1 MGPPQPVGASPVRTI
16 RSEKL
21 RVHTASQFS
30 RLCVVVLLLA
40 AGVRAQSKAQE
51 RTFPASPADVE
62 RALRSLQAYA
72 TAKLPTLYGFV
83 TTQEPNLDRYSQG
96 YYQFSITAT
105 PRASGETAMQVL
117 AKVTAWYSDDDATK
131 SGYRELVS
139 NGRLEL
145 DLLDRLGRSM
155 GIPAPARN
163 ESGGSHPSSER
174 AALEPQLTPPA
185 SAATASSS
193 AFKTPVTLS
202 ESLPK
207 REDLAGLTAKNPDE
221 QRIQQLRRQIAS
233 LEEVLRTQSRPTD
246 LAAVR
251 SAGVPVYDQPLQTG
265 KVLFEAD
272 AEDEY
277 RVVEELGSW
286 VHVQISG
293 ISRGWIERSNLEM
306 PGTNPARGAGLA
318 GSVETGTSIA
328 ASHEETSLFPG
339 DWPRLRGRKVKILWI
354 PTSAVSS
361 ANGSKWTAA
370 RSAFRKGLAGLNA
383 DGGEEGIVLVFDS
396 ADGGMAAAALPDLQ
410 RWIRGELTDETFRR
424 QCWLDPSDA
433 F

>member
-1 MGPPQPVGASPVRTI
+1 MGPPQPAGASPVRTV
-16 RSEKL
+16 RSQKPSMSAAV
-21 RVHTASQFS
+21 RF
-30 RLCVVVLLLA
+30 RPCVLVLLLA
-40 AGVRAQSKAQE
+40 VGVHAQSKAQE
-51 RTFPASPADVE
+51 RAFPASPADVE

-72 TAKLPTLYGFV
+72 TSKLPTLYGFV

-105 PRASGETAMQVL
+105 PRASGETSVQVM

-131 SGYRELVS
+131 SGYREMVS

-145 DLLDRLGRSM
+145 DLLDRLGRTL

-163 ESGGSHPSSER
+163 ESSGSHPSPER
-174 AALEPQLTPPA
+174 AVVDSRQNPSVST
-185 SAATASSS
+185 ATASSS

-207 REDLAGLTAKNPDE
+207 REDLASLSAKNPEE

-251 SAGVPVYDQPLQTG
+251 TTGVPVYDQPLQTG

-277 RVVEELGSW
+277 RVVEELGTW

-306 PGTNPARGAGLA
+306 PGANPARGGGL
-318 GSVETGTSIA
+318 TGAVDSDPT

-354 PTSAVSS
+354 PASAVSS
-361 ANGSKWTAA
+361 ANGSKWSAA
-370 RSAFRKGLAGLNA
+370 RSAFRRGLAGLTA
-383 DGGEEGIVLVFDS
+383 GGGEEGIVLVFDS

>member
-1 MGPPQPVGASPVRTI
+1 MRTVRSQKLIVRAAI
-16 RSEKL
+16 R
-21 RVHTASQFS
+21 FN

-40 AGVRAQSKAQE
+40 AGARAQNKAQE
-51 RTFPASPADVE
+51 RTFPGSPTEVE

-96 YYQFSITAT
+96 YYQFSITMT
-105 PRASGETAMQVL
+105 QRAAGETGVQVL
-117 AKVTAWYSDDDATK
+117 AKITAWYTDDDATK

-145 DLLDRLGRSM
+145 DLLDRLGRSL

-163 ESGGSHPSSER
+163 ESSVSRPSAERQAPESLQAQAGSTATPSSV
-174 AALEPQLTPPA
+174 
-185 SAATASSS
+185 
-193 AFKTPVTLS
+193 FKTPATLS

-207 REDLAGLTAKNPDE
+207 REDLASLTTKNPDE

-251 SAGVPVYDQPLQTG
+251 TAGVPVYDQPLQTG

-306 PGTNPARGAGLA
+306 PGSNPARGAGLA
-318 GSVETGTSIA
+318 GSVDTGGA
-328 ASHEETSLFPG
+328 ATHEETSLFPG

-396 ADGGMAAAALPDLQ
+396 ADGGMAAATLPDLQ